1 MLQLLF
7 IYLGLL
13 VEIDSSQSS
22 NENSDI
28 ASQSRLQSSKING
41 TGKTDYLGNEFK
53 DLCDVIY
60 DEKLC

>member
-1 MLQLLF
+1 MLELLF

-41 TGKTDYLGNEFK
+41 TGKTDYL
-53 DLCDVIY
+53 I
-60 DEKLC
+60 